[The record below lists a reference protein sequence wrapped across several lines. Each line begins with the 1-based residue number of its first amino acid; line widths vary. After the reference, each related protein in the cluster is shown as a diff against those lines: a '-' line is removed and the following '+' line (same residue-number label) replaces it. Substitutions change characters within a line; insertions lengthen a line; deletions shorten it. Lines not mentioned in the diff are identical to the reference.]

1 MSTKKGEVTVHL
13 PDASLHNPDPE
24 YLRQLLDAAG
34 LSQRNAAK
42 LIGMT
47 YEGFRNYVKPTD
59 HPLYRVAPYTVQY
72 LLEVLA
78 ADKSSTLKT

>member
-1 MSTKKGEVTVHL
+1 MSTKKGEITVHL

-47 YEGFRNYVKPTD
+47 YEGFRNYLRPID
-59 HPLYRVAPYTVQY
+59 HPLYREAPYSVQFV
-72 LLEVLA
+72 LEALSVA
-78 ADKSSTLKT
+78 GKG